1 MKNAVIYA
9 RYSSDAQKETSITD
23 QLRDCRKYAQEQ
35 GYTIVHEYCD
45 EAATGKNDEREQFQQ
60 MLLDSAKELF
70 EVVIVWK
77 LDRFARNRNE
87 SALNKLKLKK
97 NGVRVLSAMEHI
109 PEGPEGIILES
120 VLEGLAE
127 YYIYDLVEKTTRGQ
141 RGLAL
146 QAKHVGGHPLLGYT
160 VDKDKN
166 YVVDEYNAETVR
178 MIFRMYASGNS
189 YSQIIDTLNNQG
201 RKTSVGKP
209 FGKNS
214 LHDILKN
221 ERYIGIYTYSKIP
234 RKNGKRNSHAE
245 NGEDKL
251 IRIPGGMPA
260 IINNED
266 WERVQKRM
274 KSNKKAPAAH
284 KAKVDYLLSGKIF
297 CGECGGAMVGESSG
311 TTGKYNYYVCNAKK
325 RLRNCKK
332 KDIRKEVI
340 ESAVLDF
347 TVNYVLSD
355 EVCNALAD
363 MAHAESM
370 KESGNKET
378 IAAIKHQQLKNKA
391 ELDNMLNAI
400 KAGIFTKSTKEL
412 LEQLEHEKDFLA
424 EQLEEAKFFNSE
436 ALSKEAV
443 SKWLSQFKKGNV
455 NDVVFCHRLIETF
468 INAVYV
474 YDNGTVTVTY
484 NWDSENEHKIPFS
497 DLKQSSSAAPT
508 PRNSGFSPGFG
519 GFFIPSFLAF
529 GQVLS
534 ELIVQGSRLK
544 KPRKLFFCFRG
555 SYSTL
560 QLLQRFSVKPFLY
573 ASIICKISDF
583 GRTPTDCAV
592 SCPFFR
598 KASVGMLM
606 T

>member
-45 EAATGKNDEREQFQQ
+45 EAMTGKNDEREQFQQ
-60 MLLDSAKELF
+60 MLSDSAKKLF
-70 EVVIVWK
+70 EAVIVWK

-87 SALNKLKLKK
+87 SALNKLKLKN

-109 PEGPEGIILES
+109 PDGPEGIILES

-166 YVVDEYNAETVR
+166 YVVDEYNAKTVR
-178 MIFRMYASGNS
+178 MIFKMYASGSS

-201 RKTSVGKP
+201 RKTSVGKS

-214 LHDILKN
+214 LHDLLTN

-245 NGEDKL
+245 NGEDKV

-274 KSNKKAPAAH
+274 KANKRAPAAH

-332 KDIRKEVI
+332 KDVRKEVI
-340 ESAVLDF
+340 ESAVLDY
-347 TVNYVLSD
+347 TMNYVLSD
-355 EVCNALAD
+355 EVCDILAD
-363 MAHAESM
+363 MAHTESM
-370 KESGNKET
+370 KESGNEKT
-378 IAAIKHQQLKNKA
+378 IAAIKHQQSKNKA
-391 ELDNMLNAI
+391 ELDNTLNAI
-400 KAGIFTKSTKEL
+400 KAGIFTKSTKEI
-412 LEQLEHEKDFLA
+412 LEQLEHERDSLA

-436 ALSKEAV
+436 AMSKEAV
-443 SKWLSQFKKGNV
+443 MKWLQQFKGDI
-455 NDVVFCHRLIETF
+455 NDTAFCHRLIETF

-484 NWDSENEHKIPFS
+484 NWDTKGEHKLTFS
-497 DLKQSSSAAPT
+497 DLKHDSSAAP
-508 PRNSGFSPGFG
+508 
-519 GFFIPSFLAF
+519 L
-529 GQVLS
+529 
-534 ELIVQGSRLK
+534 
-544 KPRKLFFCFRG
+544 
-555 SYSTL
+555 
-560 QLLQRFSVKPFLY
+560 
-573 ASIICKISDF
+573 
-583 GRTPTDCAV
+583 
-592 SCPFFR
+592 
-598 KASVGMLM
+598 
-606 T
+606 

>member
-45 EAATGKNDEREQFQQ
+45 EAMTGKNDERDQFQH
-60 MLLDSAKELF
+60 MLSDSTKELF
-70 EVVIVWK
+70 EAVIVWK

-146 QAKHVGGHPLLGYT
+146 QAKHVGGNPLLGYT

-166 YVVDEYNAETVR
+166 YVIDDYNAETVR

-274 KSNKKAPAAH
+274 KANKRAPAAH

-332 KDIRKEVI
+332 KDVRKEVI
-340 ESAVLDF
+340 ESAVLDY
-347 TVNYVLSD
+347 TMNYVLSD

-370 KESGNKET
+370 KESGNEKT
-378 IAAIKHQQLKNKA
+378 IAAIKHQQSKNKT
-391 ELDNMLNAI
+391 ELDNTLDAI
-400 KAGIFTKSTKEL
+400 KAGIFTKSTKEI
-412 LEQLEHEKDFLA
+412 LEQLEHERDSLA
-424 EQLEEAKFFNSE
+424 ERLEEAKFFNSE

-455 NDVVFCHRLIETF
+455 NDATFCHRLIETF

-484 NWDSENEHKIPFS
+484 NWDSENEHKISFS
-497 DLKQSSSAAPT
+497 DLKQSSSAAP
-508 PRNSGFSPGFG
+508 PRKAMKQ
-519 GFFIPSFLAF
+519 LAF
-529 GQVLS
+529 RDFLCHF
-534 ELIVQGSRLK
+534 GST
-544 KPRKLFFCFRG
+544 C
-555 SYSTL
+555 
-560 QLLQRFSVKPFLY
+560 
-573 ASIICKISDF
+573 
-583 GRTPTDCAV
+583 
-592 SCPFFR
+592 
-598 KASVGMLM
+598 
-606 T
+606 